1 LNNKLNEISSK
12 RYENRQISD
21 LPLARQRETEEI
33 NNIITTG
40 SNYVT
45 PVSEVNEKI
54 KELLDLNFAYIDPDD
69 VTLFMDFFY
78 EHYLRGKTE
87 TREHPIPLEVHMEM
101 GDISF
106 LRPEFIKRV
115 EMKFLKKQRKLRSK
129 IKLFG

>member
-1 LNNKLNEISSK
+1 
-12 RYENRQISD
+12 
-21 LPLARQRETEEI
+21 
-33 NNIITTG
+33 
-40 SNYVT
+40 
-45 PVSEVNEKI
+45 
-54 KELLDLNFAYIDPDD
+54 
-69 VTLFMDFFY
+69 MDFFY